1 MDRELFVAT
10 LGVVHALFGK
20 PAPGP
25 AVTQALWDRVA
36 SYPDAVLPLFEQRL
50 ELAERLPA
58 NLYREFHAAREDWQ
72 SRVAARRQ
80 AAPRAPCPVCAGQRG
95 FWCWQRE
102 TAGRWHHF
110 FVPCARCQPSSG
122 RAFPSPETLRSRG
135 ILVMPPAIPAA
146 PRPLTGITRWASS
159 GPMPETR
166 GRTRYVFS

>member
-58 NLYREFHAAREDWQ
+58 NLYREFHAAREDWR

-80 AAPRAPCPVCAGQRG
+80 AA
-95 FWCWQRE
+95 
-102 TAGRWHHF
+102 
-110 FVPCARCQPSSG
+110 
-122 RAFPSPETLRSRG
+122 
-135 ILVMPPAIPAA
+135 AIQ
-146 PRPLTGITRWASS
+146 
-159 GPMPETR
+159 
-166 GRTRYVFS
+166 

>member
-58 NLYREFHAAREDWQ
+58 DVLRGLEIIDFGGGFGIPYHKYEGQPRLDMADLAEKLRLAGELLHP
-72 SRVAARRQ
+72 
-80 AAPRAPCPVCAGQRG
+80 AP
-95 FWCWQRE
+95 
-102 TAGRWHHF
+102 
-110 FVPCARCQPSSG
+110 PS
-122 RAFPSPETLRSRG
+122 E
-135 ILVMPPAIPAA
+135 V
-146 PRPLTGITRWASS
+146 
-159 GPMPETR
+159 
-166 GRTRYVFS
+166 

>member
-58 NLYREFHAAREDWQ
+58 NLYREFHAAREDWR
-72 SRVAARRQ
+72 SRVAARR
-80 AAPRAPCPVCAGQRG
+80 
-95 FWCWQRE
+95 
-102 TAGRWHHF
+102 HLF
-110 FVPCARCQPSSG
+110 FVPCAPWRPASV
-122 RAFPSPETLRSRG
+122 RASPPPETLRARG
-135 ILVMPPAIPAA
+135 ILVMPPGYPGGPTAFDRDHALGVLWPH
-146 PRPLTGITRWASS
+146 TGN
-159 GPMPETR
+159 
-166 GRTRYVFS
+166 

>member
-122 RAFPSPETLRSRG
+122 RAFPSPETLRARG
-135 ILVMPPAIPAA
+135 ILVMPPGYPGGPTAFDRDHALGVLWPH
-146 PRPLTGITRWASS
+146 TGN
-159 GPMPETR
+159 
-166 GRTRYVFS
+166 